1 MATETQIVREAP
13 EIEKQRLGLLTS
25 AKELADRRLAEQLPI
40 FAVAPEDALT
50 TAAIGRALEAGSTGI
65 GGFRR
70 LVPGMQT
77 ALQAAPAL
85 ATQQLP
91 SALQFLSATG
101 QGIGTLGTTAG
112 QQISGLGGQV
122 EQDRQGLLQLTGGV
136 IGGAQL
142 GQDAAQLARQ
152 GTLDVAQQVP
162 GQVSASQDVLRGGI
176 GQFDPRGTGQFMNPF
191 EDAAVQQA
199 LADIR
204 RAGDV
209 QAAQIGGRAA
219 QAGAF
224 GGSRQAILES
234 ELDRNILEQQGRT
247 AAQMRQAGF
256 ESAAQRAQQAFEA
269 ARGRQLQAGSALG
282 QLGLQ
287 GAQQQ
292 AALQQQAGQLG
303 LQGSQLGLQ
312 GAQQQAALQQQ
323 AGQLGLQGSQLGLQ
337 GTQQQGALQQ
347 QAGQLGLQG
356 AQFGLQGLQQQ
367 AALRQAALDATNRQA
382 ALLGQG
388 AQLGIGALGQQAALA
403 AQKQQL
409 GAQAA
414 DVLGQAGLRLG
425 TGAEA
430 LQQTGLRDIEALR
443 QLGAERRALAQAN
456 LEAGRQSSLQT
467 LYEPYQRIGFLSDI
481 YKGAPSSQMSIASRA
496 SPQTSPG
503 ERILGLGIAGLAAA
517 GGAAK
522 TGLFG

>member
-1 MATETQIVREAP
+1 MANETQIVREAP
-13 EIEKQRLGLLTS
+13 DIEKARLGLLAS
-25 AKELADRRLAEQLPI
+25 AKELADVRLAERLPT
-40 FAVAPEDALT
+40 FTVAGEDPLT
-50 TAAIGRALEAGSTGI
+50 TAAITQAQNQAGI
-65 GGFRR
+65 GGFRN
-70 LVPGMQT
+70 LIPGMQT

-91 SALQFLSATG
+91 SALEFLAATG

-112 QQISGLGGQV
+112 EQISGLAP
-122 EQDRQGLLQLTGGV
+122 GV
-136 IGGAQL
+136 Q
-142 GQDAAQLARQ
+142 
-152 GTLDVAQQVP
+152 QQVLA
-162 GQVSASQDVLRGGI
+162 GQDVLRGGI
-176 GQFDPRGTGQFMNPF
+176 GQFDPSGTGQFMNPF
-191 EDAAVQQA
+191 ETAAVQQA

-234 ELDRNILEQQGRT
+234 ELDRNILEQQART

-287 GAQQQ
+287 G
-292 AALQQQAGQLG
+292 LQQRAG
-303 LQGSQLGLQ
+303 
-312 GAQQQAALQQQ
+312 
-323 AGQLGLQGSQLGLQ
+323 
-337 GTQQQGALQQ
+337 
-347 QAGQLGLQG
+347 
-356 AQFGLQGLQQQ
+356 
-367 AALRQAALDATNRQA
+367 
-382 ALLGQG
+382 LLGQG

-443 QLGAERRALAQAN
+443 QLGQERRALAQAN
-456 LEAGRQSSLQT
+456 LEAGRQSTLQT
-467 LYEPYQRIGFLSDI
+467 LYEPYQRLGFLSDI
-481 YKGAPSSQMSIASRA
+481 YKGAPSSQMSIANRA

>member
-1 MATETQIVREAP
+1 
-13 EIEKQRLGLLTS
+13 
-25 AKELADRRLAEQLPI
+25 
-40 FAVAPEDALT
+40 
-50 TAAIGRALEAGSTGI
+50 
-65 GGFRR
+65 
-70 LVPGMQT
+70 
-77 ALQAAPAL
+77 
-85 ATQQLP
+85 
-91 SALQFLSATG
+91 
-101 QGIGTLGTTAG
+101 
-112 QQISGLGGQV
+112 
-122 EQDRQGLLQLTGGV
+122 
-136 IGGAQL
+136 
-142 GQDAAQLARQ
+142 
-152 GTLDVAQQVP
+152 
-162 GQVSASQDVLRGGI
+162 
-176 GQFDPRGTGQFMNPF
+176 MNPF

-256 ESAAQRAQQAFEA
+256 DSAAQRAQQAFEA

-287 GAQQQ
+287 GTQQQ
-292 AALQQQAGQLG
+292 A
-303 LQGSQLGLQ
+303 
-312 GAQQQAALQQQ
+312 
-323 AGQLGLQGSQLGLQ
+323 
-337 GTQQQGALQQ
+337 ALQQ

-367 AALRQAALDATNRQA
+367 AALRQAALDATNRRA

-403 AQKQQL
+403 AQGQQL

-443 QLGAERRALAQAN
+443 QLGQERRALAQAN
-456 LEAGRQSSLQT
+456 IEAGRQSTLQT

>member
-1 MATETQIVREAP
+1 MSTETQIVREAAD
-13 EIEKQRLGLLTS
+13 IEKARLGLLAS
-25 AKELADRRLAEQLPI
+25 AKELADVRLAEQLPT
-40 FAVAPEDALT
+40 FTVAGEDPLT
-50 TAAIGRALEAGSTGI
+50 TAAITQAQNQAGI
-65 GGFRR
+65 GGFRN

-91 SALQFLSATG
+91 SALEFLSATG
-101 QGIGTLGTTAG
+101 QGIGTLGTVAG

-122 EQDRQGLLQLTGGV
+122 EQDRQGLLQLTGG
-136 IGGAQL
+136 IP
-142 GQDAAQLARQ
+142 
-152 GTLDVAQQVP
+152 QQV
-162 GQVSASQDVLRGGI
+162 SSSQDVLRGGI
-176 GQFDPRGTGQFMNPF
+176 GQFDPRGTSQFMNPF

-209 QAAQIGGRAA
+209 QATQIGGQAA

-234 ELDRNILEQQGRT
+234 ELGRNILEQQGRT

-287 GAQQQ
+287 G
-292 AALQQQAGQLG
+292 
-303 LQGSQLGLQ
+303 
-312 GAQQQAALQQQ
+312 
-323 AGQLGLQGSQLGLQ
+323 
-337 GTQQQGALQQ
+337 T
-347 QAGQLGLQG
+347 
-356 AQFGLQGLQQQ
+356 QQQ
-367 AALRQAALDATNRQA
+367 AALRQAALDATNRRA

-443 QLGAERRALAQAN
+443 QLGQERRALAQAN
-456 LEAGRQSSLQT
+456 LEAGRQSTLQT

-481 YKGAPSSQMSIASRA
+481 YKGAPSSQMSIANRA

-517 GGAAK
+517 GGAAR

>member
-1 MATETQIVREAP
+1 
-13 EIEKQRLGLLTS
+13 
-25 AKELADRRLAEQLPI
+25 
-40 FAVAPEDALT
+40 
-50 TAAIGRALEAGSTGI
+50 
-65 GGFRR
+65 
-70 LVPGMQT
+70 
-77 ALQAAPAL
+77 
-85 ATQQLP
+85 
-91 SALQFLSATG
+91 
-101 QGIGTLGTTAG
+101 
-112 QQISGLGGQV
+112 
-122 EQDRQGLLQLTGGV
+122 
-136 IGGAQL
+136 
-142 GQDAAQLARQ
+142 
-152 GTLDVAQQVP
+152 
-162 GQVSASQDVLRGGI
+162 
-176 GQFDPRGTGQFMNPF
+176 MNPF

-303 LQGSQLGLQ
+303 LQG
-312 GAQQQAALQQQ
+312 
-323 AGQLGLQGSQLGLQ
+323 
-337 GTQQQGALQQ
+337 
-347 QAGQLGLQG
+347 

-367 AALRQAALDATNRQA
+367 AALRQAALDATNRRA

-403 AQKQQL
+403 AQGQQL

-443 QLGAERRALAQAN
+443 QLGQERRALAQAN
-456 LEAGRQSSLQT
+456 IEAGRQSTLQT

>member
-13 EIEKQRLGLLTS
+13 DIEKARLGLLAS
-25 AKELADRRLAEQLPI
+25 AKELADVRLAERLPT
-40 FAVAPEDALT
+40 FTVAGEDPLT
-50 TAAIGRALEAGSTGI
+50 TAAITQAQNQAGI
-65 GGFRR
+65 GGFRN
-70 LVPGMQT
+70 LIPGMQT

-91 SALQFLSATG
+91 SALEFLAATG

-112 QQISGLGGQV
+112 EQISGLAP
-122 EQDRQGLLQLTGGV
+122 GV
-136 IGGAQL
+136 Q
-142 GQDAAQLARQ
+142 
-152 GTLDVAQQVP
+152 QQVLA
-162 GQVSASQDVLRGGI
+162 GQDVLRGGI
-176 GQFDPRGTGQFMNPF
+176 GQFDPSGTGQFMNPF
-191 EDAAVQQA
+191 ETAAVQQA

-234 ELDRNILEQQGRT
+234 ELDRNILEQQART

-287 GAQQQ
+287 G
-292 AALQQQAGQLG
+292 LQQRAG
-303 LQGSQLGLQ
+303 
-312 GAQQQAALQQQ
+312 
-323 AGQLGLQGSQLGLQ
+323 
-337 GTQQQGALQQ
+337 
-347 QAGQLGLQG
+347 
-356 AQFGLQGLQQQ
+356 
-367 AALRQAALDATNRQA
+367 
-382 ALLGQG
+382 LLGQG

-443 QLGAERRALAQAN
+443 QLGQERRALAQAN
-456 LEAGRQSSLQT
+456 LEAGRQSTLQT
-467 LYEPYQRIGFLSDI
+467 LYEPYQRLGFLSDI
-481 YKGAPSSQMSIASRA
+481 YKGAPSSQMSIANRA

>member
-1 MATETQIVREAP
+1 
-13 EIEKQRLGLLTS
+13 
-25 AKELADRRLAEQLPI
+25 
-40 FAVAPEDALT
+40 
-50 TAAIGRALEAGSTGI
+50 LE
-65 GGFRR
+65 
-70 LVPGMQT
+70 
-77 ALQAAPAL
+77 
-85 ATQQLP
+85 
-91 SALQFLSATG
+91 FLSATG
-101 QGIGTLGTTAG
+101 QGIGTLGTVAG

-122 EQDRQGLLQLTGGV
+122 EQDRQGLLQLTGG
-136 IGGAQL
+136 IP
-142 GQDAAQLARQ
+142 
-152 GTLDVAQQVP
+152 QQV
-162 GQVSASQDVLRGGI
+162 SSSQDVLRGGI
-176 GQFDPRGTGQFMNPF
+176 GQFDPRGTSQFMNPF

-209 QAAQIGGRAA
+209 QATQIGGQAA

-234 ELDRNILEQQGRT
+234 ELGRNILEQQGRT

-287 GAQQQ
+287 G
-292 AALQQQAGQLG
+292 
-303 LQGSQLGLQ
+303 
-312 GAQQQAALQQQ
+312 
-323 AGQLGLQGSQLGLQ
+323 
-337 GTQQQGALQQ
+337 T
-347 QAGQLGLQG
+347 
-356 AQFGLQGLQQQ
+356 QQQ
-367 AALRQAALDATNRQA
+367 AALRQAALDATNRRA

-443 QLGAERRALAQAN
+443 QLGQERRALAQAN
-456 LEAGRQSSLQT
+456 LEAGRQSTLQT

-481 YKGAPSSQMSIASRA
+481 YKGAPSSQMSIANRA

-517 GGAAK
+517 GGAAR

>member
-1 MATETQIVREAP
+1 MSTETQIVREAAD
-13 EIEKQRLGLLTS
+13 IEKARLGLLAS
-25 AKELADRRLAEQLPI
+25 AKELADVRLAEQLPT
-40 FAVAPEDALT
+40 FTVAGEDPLT
-50 TAAIGRALEAGSTGI
+50 TAAITQAQNQAGI
-65 GGFRR
+65 GGFRN

-91 SALQFLSATG
+91 SALEFLSATG
-101 QGIGTLGTTAG
+101 QGIGTLGTVAG

-122 EQDRQGLLQLTGGV
+122 EQDRQGLLQLTGG
-136 IGGAQL
+136 IP
-142 GQDAAQLARQ
+142 
-152 GTLDVAQQVP
+152 QQV
-162 GQVSASQDVLRGGI
+162 SSSQDVLRGGI
-176 GQFDPRGTGQFMNPF
+176 GQFDPRGTSQFMNPF

-209 QAAQIGGRAA
+209 QATQIGGQAA

-234 ELDRNILEQQGRT
+234 ELGRNILEQQGRT

-287 GAQQQ
+287 G
-292 AALQQQAGQLG
+292 
-303 LQGSQLGLQ
+303 
-312 GAQQQAALQQQ
+312 
-323 AGQLGLQGSQLGLQ
+323 
-337 GTQQQGALQQ
+337 T
-347 QAGQLGLQG
+347 
-356 AQFGLQGLQQQ
+356 QQQ
-367 AALRQAALDATNRQA
+367 AALRQAALDATNRRA

-414 DVLGQAGLRLG
+414 D
-425 TGAEA
+425 
-430 LQQTGLRDIEALR
+430 
-443 QLGAERRALAQAN
+443 
-456 LEAGRQSSLQT
+456 
-467 LYEPYQRIGFLSDI
+467 
-481 YKGAPSSQMSIASRA
+481 
-496 SPQTSPG
+496 
-503 ERILGLGIAGLAAA
+503 
-517 GGAAK
+517 
-522 TGLFG
+522 

>member
-303 LQGSQLGLQ
+303 LQG
-312 GAQQQAALQQQ
+312 
-323 AGQLGLQGSQLGLQ
+323 
-337 GTQQQGALQQ
+337 
-347 QAGQLGLQG
+347 

-367 AALRQAALDATNRQA
+367 AALRQAALDATNRRA

-403 AQKQQL
+403 AQGQQL

-443 QLGAERRALAQAN
+443 QLGQERRALAQAN
-456 LEAGRQSSLQT
+456 IEAGRQSTLQT